1 MSIYKLVP
9 GILLINF
16 FLGFSQDESTP
27 TEIWS
32 PVPTKINANNFTK
45 APSDAIILFDGKDF
59 SNWVSQYSNETPKW
73 KINSDGSMSVVNGTG
88 GIKTRES
95 FGSVQLHVE
104 WKTSEGIR
112 NKKPQYNSNS
122 GVFLQQQYELQI
134 LDSYQNP
141 TYVNGQAGSI
151 YKQHAPLVNSSKKP
165 GEWQSYDIIFN
176 APVFD
181 KKKLIKPAF
190 FTVFQNGVLIQ
201 NHVKVQGATTN
212 VGLPKYNSHQNMPL
226 VLQDH
231 PSLPLSFRNI
241 WIRKIDN

>member
-1 MSIYKLVP
+1 MSTYKLVS
-9 GILLINF
+9 GILLINV

-151 YKQHAPLVNSSKKP
+151 YKQYSPMVNSSKKP

-181 KKKLIKPAF
+181 KKKLIRPAF

-201 NHVKVQGATTN
+201 NHVEVQGATTN
-212 VGLPKYNSHQNMPL
+212 VGLPKYNSHENLPL

-241 WIRKIDN
+241 WIRKIAD